1 MRGAASSIYRDPR
14 RSWRRA
20 RGELLT
26 FTLYF
31 FCALLLVL
39 SRIGNSGL
47 DELRARF
54 VDLSAPLLEAASV
67 PVLEGRRL
75 LLRARAYADAFKE
88 IDRLEAENE
97 RLRQWEWNAKLLERK
112 NERLRALLNAVD
124 EPALH
129 FVTGSVIADAR
140 GPFLRSALINL
151 GRNNGVRIGYAVIDG
166 DGLIGRTVDVGYSV
180 SRVLLLNDLNS
191 HIPVL
196 VGPAGVR
203 AMASGDNSAELR
215 LEFLP
220 DGAAVY
226 EGDEVYT
233 SGSDG
238 MLPRG
243 LRVGTVTGTPGAFK
257 VRPYAD
263 LAALDAVS
271 VLFFDTPQLV
281 NSDPVAGPLDGPLSA
296 TPAGATPAPSAASEP
311 LTEPAEPAPN
321 LNPVGSAVKHAGAEE
336 AIPAQ
341 AATAAQADP

>member
-1 MRGAASSIYRDPR
+1 MRGAASSIYRSPR

-39 SRIGNSGL
+39 SRIGHNGL
-47 DELRARF
+47 DDLRERF
-54 VDLSAPLLEAASV
+54 VDLTAPLLEAASI
-67 PVLEGRRL
+67 PVIEGRHL
-75 LLRARAYADAFKE
+75 LTRARSYADAFDE
-88 IDRLEAENE
+88 IDRLKAENE
-97 RLRQWEWNAKLLERK
+97 QLKQWEWNAKLLERK
-112 NERLRALLNAVD
+112 NAHLRALLNAVD

-151 GRNNGVRIGYAVIDG
+151 GRDNGIRVGYAVIDG
-166 DGLIGRTVDVGYSV
+166 DGLVGRTVDAGSSV
-180 SRVLLLNDLNS
+180 ARVLLLNDLNS

-215 LEFLP
+215 LDFLP
-220 DGAAVY
+220 DGTTLY

-243 LRVGTVTGTPGAFK
+243 LRVGTVTGTEGAFK

-263 LAALDAVS
+263 LRALDVVS
-271 VLFFDTPQLV
+271 VLFFDTPTLT
-281 NSDPVAGPLDGPLSA
+281 STDPPPVSVARALSA
-296 TPAGATPAPSAASEP
+296 VPEDKKAPEVSSAPTAAIEPVGNLLEHTGAAGQLP
-311 LTEPAEPAPN
+311 PAEG
-321 LNPVGSAVKHAGAEE
+321 L
-336 AIPAQ
+336 AQ
-341 AATAAQADP
+341 AQP